1 MSEQLQLGH
10 HPDADEIGAFVEH
23 ALPAHERERML
34 SHLAVCAECR
44 EIVALSLPE
53 IEEPA
58 PAVPAHVRKPW
69 WSGWMLAWPIGA
81 ALAATACVVLY
92 IHHASL
98 TPNAPTQQQ
107 IAGAQ
112 PPAPQDLHKSSLPP
126 VGRLDERGIV
136 RPTGSEPAASP
147 DRRKKKPDTEDRAVL
162 TGRNA
167 AELIKIAPGVSTAN
181 SGTGSGAG
189 IGRGIGGG
197 VVAAPA
203 PVDQLRLQSAAPAPA
218 AGTAIANERA
228 AASQKQSSSA
238 NNVTVVSGNQGEME
252 VSSAIV
258 GNVQLSED
266 KSPVPRLKHRLPSH
280 LPPLSVAE
288 QGRLVVALDTH
299 NAAFLSKDAG
309 KHWKPIR
316 APWQGIAMKAALVEI
331 KPVNPSGLINTQLDY
346 AGNAP
351 ADNVISSQNENSP
364 ITLQRRSAEAKLA
377 ASLSGTVTDQ
387 SGAVI
392 PGASVT
398 VTDNATGAAT
408 SLKTDASGQF
418 VFAGLA
424 PGTYRLDA
432 QSAGFKKQEVA
443 AVSVGSSGPS
453 IANLSLP
460 IGASSQTVT
469 VTSSQSVMITGADAE
484 VPLSVAPAPKPAP
497 TLQPTL
503 VFEITTGNGERW
515 TSSDGLTW
523 TRM

>member
-58 PAVPAHVRKPW
+58 PAVPADVRKPW

-112 PPAPQDLHKSSLPP
+112 PPTPQDLHKSSLPP
-126 VGRLDERGIV
+126 VGRLDERGV
-136 RPTGSEPAASP
+136 GARSAGSERASSSDQRQEMPEIESGAA
-147 DRRKKKPDTEDRAVL
+147 L

-167 AELIKIAPGVSTAN
+167 AELIKIAPGVSAAS
-181 SGTGSGAG
+181 SGSASGAG

-197 VVAAPA
+197 VA
-203 PVDQLRLQSAAPAPA
+203 AAPAPA
-218 AGTAIANERA
+218 VEARQQSGQPVDTAAVA
-228 AASQKQSSSA
+228 AQFVAPTAQKPSASA
-238 NNVTVVSGNQGEME
+238 NSVTVASDSQGGME
-252 VSSAIV
+252 VTSAIV
-258 GNVQLSED
+258 GNVELTELEV
-266 KSPVPRLKHRLPSH
+266 PVPHLKRRLPSH
-280 LPPLSVAE
+280 LPALSAAE
-288 QGRLVVALDTH
+288 QGRRVVAIDTQ
-299 NAAFLSKDAG
+299 NAAFLSKDSG

-316 APWQGIAMKAALVEI
+316 GPWQGIAVKTAIVQI
-331 KPVNPSGLINTQLDY
+331 KPANPIAVINTQLTQ
-346 AGNAP
+346 ASPAP
-351 ADNVISSQNENSP
+351 AENVISSQSENSP
-364 ITLQRRSAEAKLA
+364 ITLQRRLAEAKSA

-432 QSAGFKKQEVA
+432 QSAGFKKQEIS
-443 AVSVGSSGPS
+443 AVSVGPSGPS

-460 IGASSQTVT
+460 IGS
-469 VTSSQSVMITGADAE
+469 SSQSVMITGADAE

-497 TLQPTL
+497 TMQPTL
-503 VFEITTGNGERW
+503 VFEITTANGERW